1 MALVF
6 AAPFFSLS
14 FSRITLPGI
23 QAVNATQDLLPLY
36 GEDHSAVILSIGNYS
51 KWSLNPSPSTG
62 AALTTSMNSL
72 TLKGTFPVNSNPSAV
87 SISRSLVA
95 NITQYPTLYVQMNVS
110 KGVSYGIRFYSQNS
124 DGTFAL
130 WKDTDVLNHRQGT
143 GQPENVQV
151 NMIQVIE
158 ANTNKSLD
166 SLSRATVYVER
177 GPGTNP
183 IDFSLQLSSFK
194 FLSYRLEPAQSR
206 GLYHAIYLT
215 LSLTAPTSSL
225 LTLQSIRV
233 EGHLEASTNAAYVL
247 YLIDKS
253 GVYRGGTY
261 AYDPSTPDQVYVV
274 SLREKLNSFSDNLP
288 TAVPSVVI
296 VSASGTLYQFNVK
309 SMTLNYMSRVEQS
322 SSLPPS
328 KDPSSKD
335 PSSFYLAIFVFL
347 PIAIAV
353 LLYDHFRR
361 TRFRRSVQRQFS
373 KDLPRE

>member
-166 SLSRATVYVER
+166 Y
-177 GPGTNP
+177 
-183 IDFSLQLSSFK
+183 
-194 FLSYRLEPAQSR
+194 SYRASNFLAI
-206 GLYHAIYLT
+206 GL
-215 LSLTAPTSSL
+215 
-225 LTLQSIRV
+225 
-233 EGHLEASTNAAYVL
+233 
-247 YLIDKS
+247 S
-253 GVYRGGTY
+253 GLNR
-261 AYDPSTPDQVYVV
+261 VV
-274 SLREKLNSFSDNLP
+274 S
-288 TAVPSVVI
+288 I
-296 VSASGTLYQFNVK
+296 MQYI
-309 SMTLNYMSRVEQS
+309 
-322 SSLPPS
+322 SL
-328 KDPSSKD
+328 
-335 PSSFYLAIFVFL
+335 
-347 PIAIAV
+347 
-353 LLYDHFRR
+353 
-361 TRFRRSVQRQFS
+361 
-373 KDLPRE
+373 

>member
-1 MALVF
+1 MVLVF
-6 AAPFFSLS
+6 TAPFLSIS

-23 QAVNATQDLLPLY
+23 QASNVTQNLLPLY
-36 GEDHSAVILSIGNYS
+36 GEDHSAVILSIGNYT

-62 AALTTSMNSL
+62 AALTTSINSL

-87 SISRSLVA
+87 SISGSLVA
-95 NITQYPTLYVQMNVS
+95 NIRQYPIMCVQTNVS
-110 KGVSYGIRFYSQNS
+110 KGVSYGIRFYSQSS
-124 DGTFAL
+124 DGSFIAL

-158 ANTNKSLD
+158 ANTNKSVD
-166 SLSRATVYVER
+166 SLSRATMYVER
-177 GPGTNP
+177 GPGTNS

-215 LSLTAPTSSL
+215 LNLTAPTSSL

-247 YLIDKS
+247 YLIDRS
-253 GVYRGGTY
+253 GVYKGGTY
-261 AYDPSTPDQVYVV
+261 TYDPSTADQVYVV
-274 SLREKLNSFSDNLP
+274 SLREKLSSFSDNLP

-296 VSASGTLYQFNVK
+296 VSASGTLYQFNLK
-309 SMTLNYMSRVEQS
+309 SIVLNYMSRVEQS

-328 KDPSSKD
+328 KDP
-335 PSSFYLAIFVFL
+335 PSFYLAIFVFL

-361 TRFRRSVQRQFS
+361 TRFRRSVERQFP
-373 KDLPRE
+373 KDLPHG